1 MNICNFHQ
9 FETIKYAESLDIQRT
24 IFNEMIEQ
32 KKMGKTPKH
41 HLFFVE
47 HPAVYTLG
55 KHANATNFILQPD
68 ALKAIGA
75 DIHEI
80 ERGGDITFHGP
91 GQLVVY
97 PLFDL
102 EQLNIGL
109 KRYVQLI
116 EKCIIDTLK
125 EFEITAGVIDG
136 RVGVW
141 IDMNKSDE
149 RKIAAIGIKSSRYV
163 TMHGLALNVN
173 TDLNYFNHIVP
184 CGIVDKGVTSM
195 QKELNDKIDMLEVI
209 NKMKYHFRCNF
220 ELTEI

>member
-1 MNICNFHQ
+1 MNFCNFHQ
-9 FETIKYAESLDIQRT
+9 FETIKYDESLDIQRT
-24 IFNEMIEQ
+24 IFNDMLEQ
-32 KKMGKTPKH
+32 KKLGELPKH

-55 KHANATNFILQPD
+55 KHANATNFILQPE

-141 IDMNKSDE
+141 IDLNKPDE

-195 QKELNDKIDMLEVI
+195 QKELNDKIDILEVI

>member
-1 MNICNFHQ
+1 MNFCNFHQ

-125 EFEITAGVIDG
+125 EFEITAGFFF
-136 RVGVW
+136 
-141 IDMNKSDE
+141 
-149 RKIAAIGIKSSRYV
+149 Y
-163 TMHGLALNVN
+163 
-173 TDLNYFNHIVP
+173 TDYPHIIHNDDTTFGWKNHIR
-184 CGIVDKGVTSM
+184 K
-195 QKELNDKIDMLEVI
+195 QLIDMLTQYKV
-209 NKMKYHFRCNF
+209 
-220 ELTEI
+220 L